1 MDGIGAI
8 VGHGHKPA
16 ELENSNVG
24 GAYMAQAV
32 PQPPQLF
39 GDNSGVNLTEQQ
51 KTTSIFC

>member
-8 VGHGHKPA
+8 GGHGHKT
-16 ELENSNVG
+16 ELENANVG

-39 GDNSGVNLTEQQ
+39 GDNSGVHLTEQQ

>member
-8 VGHGHKPA
+8 VGHGHKT
-16 ELENSNVG
+16 ELENANVG

-39 GDNSGVNLTEQQ
+39 GDNSGVHLTEQQ